1 MAHYPPAEDRV
12 ENDLELDWGHTGSP
26 SAGSTFR
33 VRVLEEPR
41 KNLGYDRL
49 IHRVA
54 IDFGDHGVRV
64 ELHQAAKFFGIGGVR
79 IDVGGPARFNPA
91 SRGSE
96 TSRRRRC

>member
-12 ENDLELDWGHTGSP
+12 ENDLELDRGHTGLP
-26 SAGSTFR
+26 SAEFLAPLLR
-33 VRVLEEPR
+33 VRVLEDPPE
-41 KNLGYDRL
+41 NLVYERL

-64 ELHQAAKFFGIGGVR
+64 
-79 IDVGGPARFNPA
+79 DVGGPARFNAA